1 MKSNNPKVAFCVI
14 NYRTPEMTLAI
25 IQNILNLNNFKKFNS
40 KIFVLDNGSGDNSVD
55 FLEQNLPKDESV
67 ELFICEKNL
76 GFAGGQDYFKGHIAK
91 YDYVALVNSDCLLK
105 DNWLTEAVESFLNNK
120 NLGAVGGRA
129 YHWDDNNKPFDENN
143 DFYSF
148 QFIDSWDAFA
158 HTCNYG
164 NDVISVDSMS
174 GAALMIDIKKALDVG
189 YFNKKYFLYFEE
201 TDLQAKLKRAGYVV
215 EYNPKLMVWH
225 KVGASSNGDGK
236 KFNKIIN
243 YYMYRNRFLFGY
255 INFDKD
261 FVKRITQRYF
271 ISTIKLLL
279 QTEDT
284 EWRKIYF
291 KSLAWILFHYPA
303 LYLERRKVLSLGE
316 TYNKLLT
323 QNNGNSDVTVV
334 ITCYN
339 YGRFLED
346 CIESVL
352 SQILPP
358 KKIIVINDGSTDDT
372 EHVLEKYK
380 NNKMLEI
387 ISQSNS
393 GVVVSKN
400 RAMRMVSTKWI
411 IFLDADDKL
420 DTNYIKDTTNLAITR
435 GLDLVY
441 TDSILFGAKNEVV
454 AYKDYSHC
462 DLYYSNYIH
471 NSALMRTDILNLVG
485 GYSNIDAFEDW
496 EMYIRYSKF
505 TYHIARLPKPLLFY
519 RQHQE
524 SSVESRNSQ
533 NVLKLLKCTDFIQSI
548 HPKNSFI
555 AKNQLYTLNNVIMNK
570 SMKIIL
576 AIMHNP
582 LKILKLLKIP
592 FIIMRN
598 IISYVLSV
606 IFRSYGV

>member
-1 MKSNNPKVAFCVI
+1 MKKNKLKVAFCVI
-14 NYRTPEMTLAI
+14 NYRTPEMTLDV
-25 IQNILNLNNFKKFNS
+25 IQNILSLNNFKEFSS
-40 KIFVLDNGSGDNSVD
+40 KIFVLENGSGDNSAD
-55 FLEQNLPKDESV
+55 FLEQNLPKDECL
-67 ELFICEKNL
+67 ELFISKKNL
-76 GFAGGQDYFKGHIAK
+76 GFAGGQDYFKGHIVN
-91 YDYVALVNSDCLLK
+91 YDYAALVNSDCLLK
-105 DNWLTEAVESFLNNK
+105 NDWLIEAVESFSNNK
-120 NLGAVGGRA
+120 NLAAVGGRA
-129 YHWDDNNKPFDENN
+129 YYWNDDNKPFDESN

-158 HTCNYG
+158 HTCKYG
-164 NDVISVDSMS
+164 DNAAPVDSMS
-174 GAALMIDIKKALDVG
+174 GAALMIDVRKSLDVG

-201 TDLQAKLKRAGYVV
+201 TDLQAKLKRAGYTV

-225 KVGASSNGDGK
+225 KIGASSNGDGK

-284 EWRKIYF
+284 EWKKIYF
-291 KSLAWILFHYPA
+291 KSLVWALFHYPA
-303 LYLERRKVLSLGE
+303 LYIERRRALSLGE

-323 QNNGNSDVTVV
+323 QNSGNSDVTVV

-339 YGRFLED
+339 YGRFLEE
-346 CIESVL
+346 CIESAL
-352 SQILPP
+352 SQVLPP
-358 KKIIVINDGSTDDT
+358 KKVIVINDGSTDNT
-372 EHVLEKYK
+372 EYVLKKYK

-393 GVVVSKN
+393 GVVASKN
-400 RAMRMVSTKWI
+400 KAMRMVSTKWI

-420 DTNYIKDTTNLAITR
+420 DANYIKDTTYLAIAN

-441 TDSILFGAKNEVV
+441 TDSILFGSKNEVV
-454 AYKDYSHC
+454 AYKDYSHR

-485 GYSNIDAFEDW
+485 GYRNIDAFEDW

-505 TYHIARLPKPLLFY
+505 THHIARLPKPLLFY
-519 RQHQE
+519 RQHE
-524 SSVESRNSQ
+524 KSSAESRNSQ
-533 NVLKLLKCTDFIQSI
+533 HVSKLLDCTAAVQSD
-548 HPKNSFI
+548 HPLDSFI
-555 AKNQLYTLNNVIMNK
+555 TKNHLYTINNVILRK
-570 SMKIIL
+570 SIKIVVEIV
-576 AIMHNP
+576 HNP
-582 LKILKLLKIP
+582 LRALKIIKVP
-592 FIIMRN
+592 FIIMRSVF
-598 IISYVLSV
+598 SY
-606 IFRSYGV
+606 IFSAIFKAYGV

>member
-255 INFDKD
+255 LNFDEG
-261 FVKRITQRYF
+261 FVKRITRRYF
-271 ISTIKLLL
+271 ISTIKLFLRSK
-279 QTEDT
+279 DI
-284 EWRKIYF
+284 EWRNIYL
-291 KSLAWILFHYPA
+291 KSLLWIALNYPY
-303 LYLERRKVLSLGE
+303 LYLERRRTLKLGK
-316 TYNKLLT
+316 TYNNLLA
-323 QNNGNSDVTVV
+323 QNNKSSDVTIV

-339 YGRFLED
+339 YGRFLEE
-346 CIESVL
+346 CVESVL
-352 SQILPP
+352 SQVLKP
-358 KKIIVINDGSTDDT
+358 KKIIIINDGSTDNT
-372 EHVLEKYK
+372 ISVLKKYESNK
-380 NNKMLEI
+380 TIQIVNQNNL
-387 ISQSNS
+387 
-393 GVVVSKN
+393 GVVASKN
-400 RAMRMVSTKWI
+400 KAMRMVSTKWI

-420 DTNYIKDTTNLAITR
+420 DVNYIKDTTDLAIANC
-435 GLDLVY
+435 LDLVY
-441 TDSILFGAKNEVV
+441 TDSILFGSKNEVV
-454 AYKDYSHC
+454 TYRDYSHH
-462 DLYYSNYIH
+462 DLYHGNYIH
-471 NSALMRTDILNLVG
+471 NSALIRADVVNYIG
-485 GYSNIDAFEDW
+485 GYSDLKGYEDW

-505 TYHIARLPKPLLFY
+505 TRKIIRIEKPLLYY
-519 RQHQE
+519 RKHG
-524 SSVESRNSQ
+524 STKLSRNEIDIA
-533 NVLKLLKCTDFIQSI
+533 TAQSI
-548 HPKNSFI
+548 TRKVHCMHPEYSFI
-555 AKNQLYTLNNVIMNK
+555 ESDSLYRLNGRAFRVLTLIYNRPLTVFRLLRIPIVLTKRLLGYAFN
-570 SMKIIL
+570 IL
-576 AIMHNP
+576 AEAI
-582 LKILKLLKIP
+582 
-592 FIIMRN
+592 
-598 IISYVLSV
+598 
-606 IFRSYGV
+606 GVR